1 MRVRALGAHVS
12 PLPPRGRAPYR
23 RGLQARCAGWLARDA
38 VPPGYG
44 TQVRREKNMLPLRV
58 GRCRSACDRVHVIF
72 LHVIAYFKLQINQLQ
87 WNIPAAQN

>member
-1 MRVRALGAHVS
+1 MRVRALGAHVP

-44 TQVRREKNMLPLRV
+44 TYAAKNMLPLRV
-58 GRCRSACDRVHVIF
+58 GRCRCDRV
-72 LHVIAYFKLQINQLQ
+72 HVIAYFKLQINQLQ